1 MKEFEMSIKKSQKLL
16 DFLIENTKFFFPL
29 IHLYYKI
36 KENKEV

>member
-1 MKEFEMSIKKSQKLL
+1 MILGVEIVIFS
-16 DFLIENTKFFFPL
+16 LIENTKFFFPL